1 MTEGAR
7 ACEWK
12 NRLYLNG
19 VIISVLLSIVNTR
32 QCIDSERQH
41 TNRKKSETIN
51 NSIKMG
57 QSIYRWRCE
66 HSIQRIRSY
75 TIRVPSYILP
85 FGCSTRLIHRYT
97 QIGHYLWLIMR
108 LAVENEIETEKSE
121 MSVVRVQTAKNKSLL
136 WRSTINQ
143 SFSFE
148 FFVCVCA
155 SANASV
161 LCLSFAFHLFPV
173 LTKQAHTSSCITVIS
188 RSTYPNSHIHTISPP
203 HTVRS
208 IFFVFSF
215 LSTFPQPFVHIQ
227 LSIGEDII
235 QTFFHVLI
243 Y

>member
-7 ACEWK
+7 ACVWK

-108 LAVENEIETEKSE
+108 LAVKNEIETEKSE

-136 WRSTINQ
+136 WRSTINL

-148 FFVCVCA
+148 FFVCVCECECECA
-155 SANASV
+155 LSFI
-161 LCLSFAFHLFPV
+161 CLS
-173 LTKQAHTSSCITVIS
+173 SIS
-188 RSTYPNSHIHTISPP
+188 RSDKASAHQFVHYSYITFDIPELP
-203 HTVRS
+203 HTHN
-208 IFFVFSF
+208 FSPSHSAF
-215 LSTFPQPFVHIQ
+215 NLFC
-227 LSIGEDII
+227 
-235 QTFFHVLI
+235 VLI
-243 Y
+243 S

>member
-148 FFVCVCA
+148 FFVCVCVRVRMRVC
-155 SANASV
+155 SV
-161 LCLSFAFHLFPV
+161 FRLPFIYFPFWQSKRTPVRALQLYHVRHTRTPTYTQFLPLTQCVQSFLCFHFLALFLSHLF
-173 LTKQAHTSSCITVIS
+173 
-188 RSTYPNSHIHTISPP
+188 
-203 HTVRS
+203 
-208 IFFVFSF
+208 
-215 LSTFPQPFVHIQ
+215 
-227 LSIGEDII
+227 
-235 QTFFHVLI
+235 I
-243 Y
+243 YNCQ